1 MMLQMDKI
9 EIIQN
14 GDVYSCD
21 VGISKDEWLALL
33 KDDNM
38 PIQYKEALVKFYY
51 MPEHRG
57 SCTAVCNTMGGNA
70 QSLNSYIARCGEY
83 VQKRLEN
90 FQMIRPN
97 GKPCYWLVPMC
108 EGRDLPTGSEGTF
121 DSRLRPELVEAITDY
136 LYWYLV
142 ECYKTVRKEI
152 PIDDDKWDELY
163 KWQLITECQ
172 GKDLIS
178 IVEKVR
184 VTNLVYT
191 ALVSPTLD
199 FVIKNRR
206 EDFEKALSDLTDKNK
221 PLLERIQ
228 TYTAAMKTV
237 AKVPDNDKQN
247 VFGEDERT
255 AAAIL
260 TGVDPDIYTIYKYEV
275 YKEVCRYLCIKTR
288 PTGQCYVH
296 FMELIKPLLEIVKND
311 QELQQL
317 VAPSLKGVM
326 KCDLLLAQDV
336 LWVLFVSFPQKI
348 GFIHSI
354 LHPKIQRVWLWG
366 EKFIPEEKS
375 VLRCGS
381 SAKTIKDFRTYK
393 SKNALRKAYQ
403 EDVGN
408 QDIRIPDAY
417 WSFAKEVKVG
427 DVVVVFETKKEDG
440 KQFHLLHGWGTFT
453 SDCMLDE
460 ANDNPMYR
468 EVEWHLPFFDE
479 PKKTNVTKHSL
490 FFQGTND
497 KQAQQIKELLNIDT
511 EKKMEQKYAKY
522 IELLN
527 ENHNL
532 VLTGAPGTGKTFMA
546 QEIAKEMGAITK
558 FVQFHPSYDYT
569 DFVEGLRPVEKE
581 DGQMGFERKD
591 GVFKVFCKEAAKN
604 IEDSFKSQKELTEEK
619 TLEDKY
625 NELVDKIENGEVQE
639 VPLKTDGKAM
649 EVVRISDNNNIILRT
664 SGKTDGR
671 VYTVSFDRLAK
682 LAKFYPD
689 AKSLN
694 SITNIYKSVTAA
706 IRGCHSSSYWAVLNA
721 VYQQGSIEKTEIIPE
736 VERKPY
742 VFIIDE
748 INRGEASKIFGELFF
763 AIDPGYRG
771 KTDNLV
777 QTQYQNLIPET
788 DVFAKGFYVPE
799 NVYILATMNDIDRS
813 VESMDFA
820 MRRRF
825 TWKEV
830 TPADTEAML
839 DTLSC
844 SGEAKAT
851 MARLNK
857 AISETDGLGAAYQ
870 IGPSYFLKL
879 GKNGGDFNKL
889 WEMSLEPLLKE
900 YLRGF
905 RKTNE
910 ILDKFSKAYFNL
922 KEEQT
927 ADNSELVDED

>member
-1 MMLQMDKI
+1 MDKI
-9 EIIQN
+9 DIIQN

-83 VQKRLEN
+83 VQKRLEK
-90 FQMIRPN
+90 FQIIRPN

-142 ECYKTVRKEI
+142 ECYKAVRKEI

-206 EDFEKALSDLTDKNK
+206 QDFEKALSDLTDKNK

-228 TYTAAMKTV
+228 TYTATMRTV

-311 QELQQL
+311 QELQRL
-317 VAPSLKGVM
+317 VAPSLKGVI

-375 VLRCGS
+375 ILRCGS
-381 SAKTIKDFRTYK
+381 SAKTIKDFRTFK

-427 DVVVVFETKKEDG
+427 DIVVVFETKKEDG

-591 GVFKVFCKEAAKN
+591 GVFKEFCREAIKNLVDSEKSIESLTKEMSWQEKLERFVEDAIEEGTTFKTVNGSEFVITDMKN
-604 IEDSFKSQKELTEEK
+604 HTIVVHNEQNEK
-619 TLEDKY
+619 TTQVAVNADEILDLLT
-625 NELVDKIENGEVQE
+625 NE
-639 VPLKTDGKAM
+639 VPLNIVRDIRNYFHRKFGTQPDSYAYVITKAVRAM
-649 EVVRISDNNNIILRT
+649 KQKVPVVEAN
-664 SGKTDGR
+664 K
-671 VYTVSFDRLAK
+671 
-682 LAKFYPD
+682 
-689 AKSLN
+689 
-694 SITNIYKSVTAA
+694 
-706 IRGCHSSSYWAVLNA
+706 
-721 VYQQGSIEKTEIIPE
+721 

-771 KTDNLV
+771 KTDNMV

-799 NVYILATMNDIDRS
+799 NVYILATMNDFDRS

-839 DTLSC
+839 DTLPC
-844 SGEAKAT
+844 SSEAKAT

-857 AISETDGLGAAYQ
+857 AISETDGLGMAYQ

-905 RKTNE
+905 RKTSE
-910 ILDKFSKAYFNL
+910 ILDKFSKAYFGT

-927 ADNSELVDED
+927 TDSTELIDED

>member
-1 MMLQMDKI
+1 MDKI
-9 EIIQN
+9 DIIQK

-21 VGISKDEWLALL
+21 IGISKDEWLALL
-33 KDDNM
+33 KNDNM
-38 PIQYKEALVKFYY
+38 PVQYKEALVKFYY

-57 SCTAVCNTMGGNA
+57 SCTAVCNAMGGNA

-83 VQKRLEN
+83 VQKRLDR
-90 FQMIRPN
+90 FQIIRPN
-97 GKPCYWLVPMC
+97 GKLCYWLVPMC
-108 EGRDLPTGSEGTF
+108 EGKDLPTGSEGTF
-121 DSRLRPELVEAITDY
+121 DSQLRPELVEAITDY

-142 ECYKTVRKEI
+142 ECYKAVRKEI

-178 IVEKVR
+178 IVEKIR
-184 VTNLVYT
+184 ITNLVYT

-228 TYTAAMKTV
+228 TYTATMKTV

-260 TGVDPDIYTIYKYEV
+260 TGVDPNIYTIYKYEV
-275 YKEVCRYLCIKTR
+275 YKEICRYLSIRTK

-326 KCDLLLAQDV
+326 KCDLLLVQDV

-375 VLRCGS
+375 LLRCGS
-381 SAKTIKDFRTYK
+381 SAKTIKDFRTFK

-427 DVVVVFETKKEDG
+427 DIVVVFETKKEDG

-453 SDCMLDE
+453 SDCLLDE

-479 PKKTNVTKHSL
+479 PKKTTVTKYSL

-591 GVFKVFCKEAAKN
+591 GVFKEFCREAIKNLIDSEKSIESLTKEMSWQEKLERFVEDAIEEGSTFKTVNGSEFVITDMKN
-604 IEDSFKSQKELTEEK
+604 HTIVVHNEQNEK
-619 TLEDKY
+619 TTQVAVNADEILDLLT
-625 NELVDKIENGEVQE
+625 NE
-639 VPLKTDGKAM
+639 VPLNIVRDIRNYFHRKFGTQPDSYAYVITKAVRAM
-649 EVVRISDNNNIILRT
+649 KQKVPVVEAN
-664 SGKTDGR
+664 K
-671 VYTVSFDRLAK
+671 
-682 LAKFYPD
+682 
-689 AKSLN
+689 
-694 SITNIYKSVTAA
+694 
-706 IRGCHSSSYWAVLNA
+706 
-721 VYQQGSIEKTEIIPE
+721 

-748 INRGEASKIFGELFF
+748 INRGEASKIFGELFY

-771 KTDNLV
+771 NTDNLV
-777 QTQYQNLIPET
+777 QTQYQNLVPAT

-799 NVYILATMNDIDRS
+799 NVYLLATMNDIDRS

-839 DTLSC
+839 DTLPC
-844 SGEAKAT
+844 SSEAKAT

-857 AISETDGLGAAYQ
+857 TIAETDGLGAAYQ

-879 GKNGGDFNKL
+879 GKNGGNFNKL

-905 RKTNE
+905 RKTSE
-910 ILDKFSKAYFNL
+910 ILDKFSKAYFGT

-927 ADNSELVDED
+927 ADNSELIDED

>member
-1 MMLQMDKI
+1 MEKI

-38 PIQYKEALVKFYY
+38 PVQYKEALVKFYY

-57 SCTAVCNTMGGNA
+57 SCTAVCNTMGGNT

-83 VQKRLEN
+83 VQKRLDR
-90 FQMIRPN
+90 FRIIRPN

-108 EGRDLPTGSEGTF
+108 EGKDLPTGSEGTF
-121 DSRLRPELVEAITDY
+121 DSQLRPELVEAITDY

-152 PIDDDKWDELY
+152 PINDDKWDELY

-178 IVEKVR
+178 IVDKVR
-184 VTNLVYT
+184 ITNLVYT

-206 EDFEKALSDLTDKNK
+206 EDFEKALSDLTDKSK

-228 TYTAAMKTV
+228 TYTATMRTV

-288 PTGQCYVH
+288 STGQCYVH

-317 VAPSLKGVM
+317 VAPSLKGVL

-381 SAKTIKDFRTYK
+381 SAKTIKDFRAFK

-417 WSFAKEVKVG
+417 WSFTKEVKVG
-427 DVVVVFETKKEDG
+427 DIVVVFETKKEDG
-440 KQFHLLHGWGTFT
+440 KQFHLLHGWGVFT
-453 SDCMLDE
+453 SACMLDE
-460 ANDNPMYR
+460 VNDNPMYR

-591 GVFKVFCKEAAKN
+591 GVFKEFCREAIKNLVDSEKSIESLTKEMSWQEKLERFV
-604 IEDSFKSQKELTEEK
+604 EDAIDQGTKFKTVNGSEFFITDMKSRTIVVHNEQNEK
-619 TLEDKY
+619 TTQVTVNVDDILELLT
-625 NELVDKIENGEVQE
+625 NE
-639 VPLKTDGKAM
+639 VPLKIVRDIRNYFNRKFGTQPDSYAYVITKAVRDM
-649 EVVRISDNNNIILRT
+649 KQKMPVVEAN
-664 SGKTDGR
+664 K
-671 VYTVSFDRLAK
+671 
-682 LAKFYPD
+682 
-689 AKSLN
+689 
-694 SITNIYKSVTAA
+694 
-706 IRGCHSSSYWAVLNA
+706 
-721 VYQQGSIEKTEIIPE
+721 
-736 VERKPY
+736 VERKPF

-771 KTDNLV
+771 KKDNLV
-777 QTQYQNLIPET
+777 QTQYQNLVPET

-844 SGEAKAT
+844 ASEAKAT

-857 AISETDGLGAAYQ
+857 AIAETDGLGAAYQ

-879 GKNGGDFNKL
+879 EKNGGNLDKL
-889 WEMSLEPLLKE
+889 WEMNIEPLLKE

-905 RKTNE
+905 RKTSE
-910 ILDKFSKAYFNL
+910 ILDKFKAAYFEA
-922 KEEQT
+922 KEET
-927 ADNSELVDED
+927 TTDNEELIDED

>member
-1 MMLQMDKI
+1 MMEKI

-38 PIQYKEALVKFYY
+38 PVQYKEALVKFYY

-70 QSLNSYIARCGEY
+70 QSLNSYIARCGEF
-83 VQKRLEN
+83 VQKRLDR
-90 FQMIRPN
+90 FQIIRPN

-142 ECYKTVRKEI
+142 ECYKAVRKEI

-178 IVEKVR
+178 IVDKVR

-228 TYTAAMKTV
+228 TYTATMKMV

-288 PTGQCYVH
+288 STGQCYVH

-381 SAKTIKDFRTYK
+381 SAKTIKDFRTFK

-427 DVVVVFETKKEDG
+427 DIVVVFETKKEDG
-440 KQFHLLHGWGTFT
+440 KQFHLLHGWGVFT

-479 PKKTNVTKHSL
+479 PKKTTVTKHSL

-591 GVFKVFCKEAAKN
+591 GVFKEFCRDAIKNLIDSEKSIESLTKEMSWQEKLERF
-604 IEDSFKSQKELTEEK
+604 IEDAIDQGTKFNTVNGSEFVITDMKGRTIVVHNEQNEK
-619 TLEDKY
+619 TNQVAVNVDDILELLT
-625 NELVDKIENGEVQE
+625 NE
-639 VPLKTDGKAM
+639 VPLKIVRDIRNYFHRKFGTQPDSYAYVITKAVRDM
-649 EVVRISDNNNIILRT
+649 KQKMPVVEAN
-664 SGKTDGR
+664 K
-671 VYTVSFDRLAK
+671 
-682 LAKFYPD
+682 
-689 AKSLN
+689 
-694 SITNIYKSVTAA
+694 
-706 IRGCHSSSYWAVLNA
+706 
-721 VYQQGSIEKTEIIPE
+721 
-736 VERKPY
+736 VERKPF

-771 KTDNLV
+771 KKDNLV
-777 QTQYQNLIPET
+777 QTQYQNLVPET

-844 SGEAKAT
+844 ASEAKAT

-857 AISETDGLGAAYQ
+857 AIAETDGLGAAYQ

-879 GKNGGDFNKL
+879 EKNGGNFDKL
-889 WEMSLEPLLKE
+889 WEMNIEPLLKE

-905 RKTNE
+905 RKTGE
-910 ILDKFSKAYFNL
+910 ILDKFKAAYFGA
-922 KEEQT
+922 KEET
-927 ADNSELVDED
+927 TTDNEELIDED

>member
-1 MMLQMDKI
+1 MMEKI

-38 PIQYKEALVKFYY
+38 PVQYKEALVKFYY

-57 SCTAVCNTMGGNA
+57 SCTAVCNTMGGNT

-83 VQKRLEN
+83 VQKRLDR
-90 FQMIRPN
+90 FRIIRPN

-108 EGRDLPTGSEGTF
+108 EGKDLPTGSEGTF
-121 DSRLRPELVEAITDY
+121 DSQLRPELVEAITDY

-152 PIDDDKWDELY
+152 PINDDKWDELY

-178 IVEKVR
+178 IVDKVR
-184 VTNLVYT
+184 ITNLVYT

-206 EDFEKALSDLTDKNK
+206 EDFEKALSDLTDKSK

-228 TYTAAMKTV
+228 TYTATMRTV

-288 PTGQCYVH
+288 STGQCYVH

-317 VAPSLKGVM
+317 VAPSLKGVL

-381 SAKTIKDFRTYK
+381 SAKTIKDFRAFK

-417 WSFAKEVKVG
+417 WSFTKEVKVG
-427 DVVVVFETKKEDG
+427 DIVVVFETKKEDG
-440 KQFHLLHGWGTFT
+440 KQFHLLHGWGVFT
-453 SDCMLDE
+453 SACMLDE
-460 ANDNPMYR
+460 VNDNPMYR

-591 GVFKVFCKEAAKN
+591 GVFKEFCREAIKNLVDSEKSIESLTKEMSWQEKLERFV
-604 IEDSFKSQKELTEEK
+604 EDAIDQGTKFKTVNGSEFFITDMKSRTIVVHNEQNEK
-619 TLEDKY
+619 TTQVTVNVDDILELLT
-625 NELVDKIENGEVQE
+625 NE
-639 VPLKTDGKAM
+639 VPLKIVRDIRNYFNRKFGTQPDSYAYVITKAVRDM
-649 EVVRISDNNNIILRT
+649 KQKMPVVEAN
-664 SGKTDGR
+664 K
-671 VYTVSFDRLAK
+671 
-682 LAKFYPD
+682 
-689 AKSLN
+689 
-694 SITNIYKSVTAA
+694 
-706 IRGCHSSSYWAVLNA
+706 
-721 VYQQGSIEKTEIIPE
+721 
-736 VERKPY
+736 VERKPF

-771 KTDNLV
+771 KKDNLV
-777 QTQYQNLIPET
+777 QTQYQNLVPET

-844 SGEAKAT
+844 ASEAKAT

-857 AISETDGLGAAYQ
+857 AIAETDGLGAAYQ

-879 GKNGGDFNKL
+879 EKNGGNLDKL
-889 WEMSLEPLLKE
+889 WEMNIEPLLKE

-905 RKTNE
+905 RKTSE
-910 ILDKFSKAYFNL
+910 ILDKFKAAYFGA
-922 KEEQT
+922 KEET
-927 ADNSELVDED
+927 TTDNEELIDED

>member
-1 MMLQMDKI
+1 MMFQMNKI
-9 EIIQN
+9 EIIQK
-14 GDVYSCD
+14 GEVCSCD
-21 VGISKDEWLALL
+21 IGVSKDEWLALL

-38 PIQYKEALVKFYY
+38 PVQYKEALIKFYY

-57 SCTAVCNTMGGNA
+57 SCTAVCNTMGGNT

-83 VQKRLEN
+83 IQKRLN
-90 FQMIRPN
+90 RFQIIRPN

-121 DSRLRPELVEAITDY
+121 ESRLRPELVEAITNY

-142 ECYKTVRKEI
+142 ECYKAVRKEI
-152 PIDDDKWDELY
+152 PIDDDKWEELY
-163 KWQLITECQ
+163 KWQLITECKD
-172 GKDLIS
+172 KDLIS
-178 IVEKVR
+178 IVDKVR

-260 TGVDPDIYTIYKYEV
+260 TGVDPNIYTIYKYEV
-275 YKEVCRYLCIKTR
+275 YKEMCRYLSIKTK

-375 VLRCGS
+375 ILRCGS
-381 SAKTIKDFRTYK
+381 SAKTIKDFRTFK

-403 EDVGN
+403 KDVGN

-417 WSFAKEVKVG
+417 WSFVKEVKVG
-427 DVVVVFETKKEDG
+427 DIVVVFETKKEDG
-440 KQFHLLHGWGTFT
+440 KQFHLLHGWGVFT

-490 FFQGTND
+490 FFQGTNE

-591 GVFKVFCKEAAKN
+591 GVFKEFCREAIKNLIDSEKSIESLTKEMSWQEKLERFVEYAIEEGTTFKTVNGSEFVITDMKN
-604 IEDSFKSQKELTEEK
+604 HTIVVHNEQNEK
-619 TLEDKY
+619 TTQVAVNADEILDLLA
-625 NELVDKIENGEVQE
+625 NEVTLNIVRDIRNYFHRKFGTQPDSYAYVITKAVRAMKQK
-639 VPLKTDGKAM
+639 VP
-649 EVVRISDNNNIILRT
+649 VVEAN
-664 SGKTDGR
+664 K
-671 VYTVSFDRLAK
+671 
-682 LAKFYPD
+682 
-689 AKSLN
+689 
-694 SITNIYKSVTAA
+694 
-706 IRGCHSSSYWAVLNA
+706 
-721 VYQQGSIEKTEIIPE
+721 

-771 KTDNLV
+771 KTDNMV

-839 DTLSC
+839 DTLPC
-844 SGEAKAT
+844 SSEAKAT

-857 AISETDGLGAAYQ
+857 AISETDGLGTAYQ

-905 RKTNE
+905 RKTSE
-910 ILDKFSKAYFNL
+910 ILDKFSKAYFGT

-927 ADNSELVDED
+927 TDSTELIDED

>member
-1 MMLQMDKI
+1 MEKI

-38 PIQYKEALVKFYY
+38 PVQYKEALVKFYY

-57 SCTAVCNTMGGNA
+57 SCTAVCNTMGGNT

-83 VQKRLEN
+83 VQKRLDR
-90 FQMIRPN
+90 FRIIRPN

-108 EGRDLPTGSEGTF
+108 EGKDLPTGSEGTF
-121 DSRLRPELVEAITDY
+121 DSQLRPELVEAITDY

-152 PIDDDKWDELY
+152 PINDDKWDELY

-178 IVEKVR
+178 IVDKVR
-184 VTNLVYT
+184 ITNLVYT

-206 EDFEKALSDLTDKNK
+206 EDFEKALSDLTDKSK

-228 TYTAAMKTV
+228 TYTATMRTV

-288 PTGQCYVH
+288 STGQCYVH

-317 VAPSLKGVM
+317 VAPSLKGVL

-381 SAKTIKDFRTYK
+381 SAKTIKDFRAFK

-417 WSFAKEVKVG
+417 WSFTKEVKVG
-427 DVVVVFETKKEDG
+427 DIVVVFETKKEDG
-440 KQFHLLHGWGTFT
+440 KQFHLLHGWGVFT
-453 SDCMLDE
+453 SACMLDE
-460 ANDNPMYR
+460 VNDNPMYR

-591 GVFKVFCKEAAKN
+591 GVFKEFCREAIKNLVDSEKSIESLTKEMSWQEKLERFV
-604 IEDSFKSQKELTEEK
+604 EDAIDQGTKFKTVNGSEFFITDMKSRTIVVHNEQNEK
-619 TLEDKY
+619 TTQVTVNVDDILELLT
-625 NELVDKIENGEVQE
+625 NE
-639 VPLKTDGKAM
+639 VPLKIVRDIRNYFNRKFGTQPDSYAYVITKAVRDM
-649 EVVRISDNNNIILRT
+649 KQKMPVVEAN
-664 SGKTDGR
+664 K
-671 VYTVSFDRLAK
+671 
-682 LAKFYPD
+682 
-689 AKSLN
+689 
-694 SITNIYKSVTAA
+694 
-706 IRGCHSSSYWAVLNA
+706 
-721 VYQQGSIEKTEIIPE
+721 
-736 VERKPY
+736 VERKPF

-771 KTDNLV
+771 KKDNLV
-777 QTQYQNLIPET
+777 QTQYQNLVPET

-844 SGEAKAT
+844 ASEAKAT

-857 AISETDGLGAAYQ
+857 AIAETDGLGAAYQ

-879 GKNGGDFNKL
+879 EKNGGNLDKL
-889 WEMSLEPLLKE
+889 WEMNIEPLLKE

-905 RKTNE
+905 RKTSE
-910 ILDKFSKAYFNL
+910 ILDKFKAAYFGA
-922 KEEQT
+922 KEET
-927 ADNSELVDED
+927 TTDNEELIDED

>member
-1 MMLQMDKI
+1 MLDKI

-14 GDVYSCD
+14 GDVSSCD
-21 VGISKDEWLALL
+21 IGISKEEWLSLL

-38 PIQYKEALVKFYY
+38 PVQYKEALVKFYY

-57 SCTAVCNTMGGNA
+57 SCTAVCNVMGGNA
-70 QSLNSYIARCGEY
+70 QSLNSYIAKCGEY
-83 VQKRLEN
+83 IQKQLDR
-90 FQMIRPN
+90 FQIIRTN
-97 GKPCYWLVPMC
+97 GKPCFWLVPMC
-108 EGRDLPTGSEGTF
+108 EGKDLPAGSEGTF
-121 DSRLRPELVEAITDY
+121 EWQLRPELAEAIKDF
-136 LYWYLV
+136 LYWHLV
-142 ECYKTVRKEI
+142 ECYKIVRKEI
-152 PIDDDKWDELY
+152 RIDDDKWDELY
-163 KWQLITECQ
+163 KWKLITECQ
-172 GKDLIS
+172 GKDMIS
-178 IVEKVR
+178 IVDNVR
-184 VTNLVYT
+184 ITNLVYT

-206 EDFEKALSDLTDKNK
+206 ADFEKALSSLSDSQK

-228 TYTAAMKTV
+228 TYAATMRTV

-260 TGVDPDIYTIYKYEV
+260 TGVDPNTYTIYKYEV
-275 YKEVCRYLCIKTR
+275 YREVCRYLCAKTR
-288 PTGQCYVH
+288 AAGQCYAH
-296 FMELIKPLLEIVKND
+296 FMELIQPLSEIVKND
-311 QELQQL
+311 KELQEL
-317 VAPSLKGVM
+317 VAPSLNGVM

-348 GFIHSI
+348 GFVYSI
-354 LHPKIQRVWLWG
+354 LHPNIQRLWLWG
-366 EKFIPEEKS
+366 ENFLPEEKS

-381 SAKTIKDFRTYK
+381 SAKNIKDFRTFK

-417 WSFAKEVKVG
+417 WSFTKEVKVG
-427 DVVVVFETKKEDG
+427 DIVVVFETKKEES
-440 KQFHLLHGWGTFT
+440 KQFHLLHGWGVFV
-453 SDCMLDE
+453 SDCMFDE
-460 ANDNPMYR
+460 GDDNPMYR
-468 EVEWHLPFFDE
+468 EVEWHLPFLVE

-546 QEIAKEMGAITK
+546 QEIAKEMGAETK

-591 GVFKVFCKEAAKN
+591 GVFKDFCREAIKNLIDSEKSIESLTKEMSWQEKLERF
-604 IEDSFKSQKELTEEK
+604 IEDAIDQGTKFKTVNGSEFVITDMKGRTIVVHNEQNEK
-619 TLEDKY
+619 TTQVAVNADDILELLT
-625 NELVDKIENGEVQE
+625 NE
-639 VPLKTDGKAM
+639 VPLKI
-649 EVVRISDNNNIILRT
+649 VRDIRNYFNR
-664 SGKTDGR
+664 
-671 VYTVSFDRLAK
+671 
-682 LAKFYPD
+682 KFGTQPD
-689 AKSLN
+689 SYAYV
-694 SITNIYKSVTAA
+694 ITKA
-706 IRGCHSSSYWAVLNA
+706 IRDMKQKMPVVEAN
-721 VYQQGSIEKTEIIPE
+721 K
-736 VERKPY
+736 VERKPF

-771 KTDNLV
+771 KKDNLV
-777 QTQYQNLIPET
+777 QTQYQNLVPET

-799 NVYILATMNDIDRS
+799 NLYILATMNDIDRS

-839 DTLSC
+839 DTLSYA
-844 SGEAKAT
+844 SEAKAT

-857 AISETDGLGAAYQ
+857 AIAETDGLGAAYQ

-879 GKNGGDFNKL
+879 EKNGGNFDRL
-889 WEMSLEPLLKE
+889 WEMNIEPLLKE

-905 RKTNE
+905 RKTGE
-910 ILDKFSKAYFNL
+910 ILDKFKAAYFGA
-922 KEEQT
+922 KEET
-927 ADNSELVDED
+927 TTDNEELIDED

>member
-1 MMLQMDKI
+1 MMKKI

-21 VGISKDEWLALL
+21 VGISKDEWLSLL

-38 PIQYKEALVKFYY
+38 PVQYKEALVKFYY

-83 VQKRLEN
+83 VQKQLDR
-90 FQMIRPN
+90 FQIIRPN
-97 GKPCYWLVPMC
+97 GRPCYWLVPMC
-108 EGRDLPTGSEGTF
+108 EGKDLPTGSEGTF
-121 DSRLRPELVEAITDY
+121 ESQLRPELVEAITDY

-142 ECYKTVRKEI
+142 ECYKAVRKEI

-178 IVEKVR
+178 IVDKVR

-206 EDFEKALSDLTDKNK
+206 EDFKKALSDLTDKNK

-228 TYTAAMKTV
+228 TYTATMKTV

-317 VAPSLKGVM
+317 VDPSLKGVM

-354 LHPKIQRVWLWG
+354 LHPKIKRVWLWG

-381 SAKTIKDFRTYK
+381 SAKTIKDFRTFK

-417 WSFAKEVKVG
+417 WNFTKEVKVG
-427 DVVVVFETKKEDG
+427 DTVVVFETKKEDG
-440 KQFHLLHGWGTFT
+440 KQFHLLQGWGVFT
-453 SDCMLDE
+453 SECMLDE

-468 EVEWHLPFFDE
+468 DVEWHLPFFDE
-479 PKKTNVTKHSL
+479 PKKSTVTKHSL

-527 ENHNL
+527 ENQNL

-591 GVFKVFCKEAAKN
+591 GVFKEFCREAIKNLVDSEKSIESLTKEMSWQEKLERFV
-604 IEDSFKSQKELTEEK
+604 EDAIDQGTKFKTVNGSEFFITDMKGRTIVVHNEQNEK
-619 TLEDKY
+619 TTQVTVNADDILELLT
-625 NELVDKIENGEVQE
+625 NE
-639 VPLKTDGKAM
+639 VPLKIVRDIRNYFNRKFGTQPDSYAYVITKAVRDM
-649 EVVRISDNNNIILRT
+649 KQKMPVVEAN
-664 SGKTDGR
+664 K
-671 VYTVSFDRLAK
+671 
-682 LAKFYPD
+682 
-689 AKSLN
+689 
-694 SITNIYKSVTAA
+694 
-706 IRGCHSSSYWAVLNA
+706 
-721 VYQQGSIEKTEIIPE
+721 
-736 VERKPY
+736 VERKPF

-771 KTDNLV
+771 KKDNLV
-777 QTQYQNLIPET
+777 QTQYQNLVPET

-844 SGEAKAT
+844 ASDAKAT

-857 AISETDGLGAAYQ
+857 AIAETDGLGAAYQ

-879 GKNGGDFNKL
+879 EKNGGNFDKL
-889 WEMSLEPLLKE
+889 WEMNIEPLLKE

-905 RKTNE
+905 RKTGE
-910 ILDKFSKAYFNL
+910 ILDKFKTAYFGT
-922 KEEQT
+922 KEET
-927 ADNSELVDED
+927 TTDNEELIDED

>member
-1 MMLQMDKI
+1 MMKKI

-38 PIQYKEALVKFYY
+38 PVQYKEALVKFFY
-51 MPEHRG
+51 MPEHHG
-57 SCTAVCNTMGGNA
+57 SCTAVCNTIGGNA
-70 QSLNSYIARCGEY
+70 QSLNSHIARCGEY
-83 VQKRLEN
+83 VQKRLDR
-90 FQMIRPN
+90 FQIIRPN

-108 EGRDLPTGSEGTF
+108 EGKDLPTGSEGTF
-121 DSRLRPELVEAITDY
+121 DSRLRPELVEAINDY

-142 ECYKTVRKEI
+142 ECYKAVRKEI

-206 EDFEKALSDLTDKNK
+206 VDFEKALTNLTDKSK
-221 PLLERIQ
+221 SLLERIQ
-228 TYTAAMKTV
+228 TYTATMKTV

-260 TGVDPDIYTIYKYEV
+260 TGVDPYIYTIYKYEV
-275 YKEVCRYLCIKTR
+275 YKEICRYLSIRTK

-317 VAPSLKGVM
+317 VAPSLKGVL

-381 SAKTIKDFRTYK
+381 SAKTIKDFRAFK

-417 WSFAKEVKVG
+417 WSFTKEVKVG
-427 DVVVVFETKKEDG
+427 DIVVVFETKKEDG
-440 KQFHLLHGWGTFT
+440 KQFHLLHGWGVFT

-460 ANDNPMYR
+460 VNDNPMYR
-468 EVEWHLPFFDE
+468 KVEWHLPFFDE

-591 GVFKVFCKEAAKN
+591 GVFKEFCREAIKNLVDSEKSIESLTKEMSWQEKLERFV
-604 IEDSFKSQKELTEEK
+604 EDAIDQGTKFKTVNGSEFFITDMKSRTIVVHNEQNEK
-619 TLEDKY
+619 TTQVTVNVDDILELLT
-625 NELVDKIENGEVQE
+625 NE
-639 VPLKTDGKAM
+639 VPLKIVRDIRNYFNRKFGTQPDSYAYVITKAVRDM
-649 EVVRISDNNNIILRT
+649 KQKMPVVEAN
-664 SGKTDGR
+664 K
-671 VYTVSFDRLAK
+671 
-682 LAKFYPD
+682 
-689 AKSLN
+689 
-694 SITNIYKSVTAA
+694 
-706 IRGCHSSSYWAVLNA
+706 
-721 VYQQGSIEKTEIIPE
+721 
-736 VERKPY
+736 VERKPF

-771 KTDNLV
+771 KKDNLV
-777 QTQYQNLIPET
+777 QTQYQNLVPET

-844 SGEAKAT
+844 ASKAKAT

-857 AISETDGLGAAYQ
+857 AIAETDGLGAAYQ

-879 GKNGGDFNKL
+879 EKNGGNLDKL
-889 WEMSLEPLLKE
+889 WEMNIEPLLKE

-905 RKTNE
+905 RKTSE
-910 ILDKFSKAYFNL
+910 ILDKFKAAYYGA
-922 KEEQT
+922 KEET
-927 ADNSELVDED
+927 TTDNEELIDED

>member
-1 MMLQMDKI
+1 MMEKI

-38 PIQYKEALVKFYY
+38 PVQYKEALVKFYY

-57 SCTAVCNTMGGNA
+57 SCTAVCNTMGGNT

-83 VQKRLEN
+83 VQKRLDR
-90 FQMIRPN
+90 FRIIRPN

-108 EGRDLPTGSEGTF
+108 EGKDLPTGSEGTF
-121 DSRLRPELVEAITDY
+121 DSQLRPELVEAITDY

-152 PIDDDKWDELY
+152 PINDDKWDELY

-178 IVEKVR
+178 IVDKVR
-184 VTNLVYT
+184 ITNLVYT

-206 EDFEKALSDLTDKNK
+206 EDFEKALSDLTDKSK

-228 TYTAAMKTV
+228 TYTATMRTV

-288 PTGQCYVH
+288 STGQCYVH

-317 VAPSLKGVM
+317 VAPSLKGVL

-381 SAKTIKDFRTYK
+381 SAKTIKDFRAFK

-417 WSFAKEVKVG
+417 WSFTKEVKVG
-427 DVVVVFETKKEDG
+427 DIVVVFETKKEDG
-440 KQFHLLHGWGTFT
+440 KQFHLLHGWGVFT
-453 SDCMLDE
+453 SACMLDE
-460 ANDNPMYR
+460 VNDNPMYR

-591 GVFKVFCKEAAKN
+591 GVFKEFCREAIKNLVDSEKSIESLTKEMSWQEKLERFV
-604 IEDSFKSQKELTEEK
+604 EDAIDQGTKFKTVNGSEFFITDMKSRTIVVHNEQNEK
-619 TLEDKY
+619 TTQVTVNVDDILELLT
-625 NELVDKIENGEVQE
+625 NE
-639 VPLKTDGKAM
+639 VPLKIVRDIRNYFNRKFGTQPDSYAYVITKAVRDM
-649 EVVRISDNNNIILRT
+649 KQKMPVVEAN
-664 SGKTDGR
+664 K
-671 VYTVSFDRLAK
+671 
-682 LAKFYPD
+682 
-689 AKSLN
+689 
-694 SITNIYKSVTAA
+694 
-706 IRGCHSSSYWAVLNA
+706 
-721 VYQQGSIEKTEIIPE
+721 
-736 VERKPY
+736 VERKPF

-771 KTDNLV
+771 KKDNLV
-777 QTQYQNLIPET
+777 QTQYQNLVPET

-844 SGEAKAT
+844 ASEAKAT

-857 AISETDGLGAAYQ
+857 AIAETDGLGAAYQ

-879 GKNGGDFNKL
+879 EKNGGNLDKL
-889 WEMSLEPLLKE
+889 WEMNIEPLLKE

-905 RKTNE
+905 RKTSE
-910 ILDKFSKAYFNL
+910 ILDKFKAAYFGA
-922 KEEQT
+922 KEET
-927 ADNSELVDED
+927 TTDNEELIDGD

>member
-1 MMLQMDKI
+1 MMEKI

-38 PIQYKEALVKFYY
+38 PVQYKEALVKFYY

-57 SCTAVCNTMGGNA
+57 SCTAVCNTMGGNT

-83 VQKRLEN
+83 VQKRLDR
-90 FQMIRPN
+90 FRIIRPN

-108 EGRDLPTGSEGTF
+108 EGKDLPTGSEGTF
-121 DSRLRPELVEAITDY
+121 DSQLRPELVEAITDY

-152 PIDDDKWDELY
+152 PINDDKWDELY

-178 IVEKVR
+178 IVDKVR
-184 VTNLVYT
+184 ITNLVYT

-206 EDFEKALSDLTDKNK
+206 EDFEKALSDLTDKSK

-228 TYTAAMKTV
+228 TYTATMRTV

-288 PTGQCYVH
+288 STGQCYVH

-317 VAPSLKGVM
+317 VAPSLKGVL

-381 SAKTIKDFRTYK
+381 SAKTIKDFRAFK

-417 WSFAKEVKVG
+417 WSFTKEVKVG
-427 DVVVVFETKKEDG
+427 DIVVVFETKKEDG
-440 KQFHLLHGWGTFT
+440 KQFHLLHGWGVFT
-453 SDCMLDE
+453 SACMLDE
-460 ANDNPMYR
+460 VNDNPMYR

-591 GVFKVFCKEAAKN
+591 GVFKEFCREAIKNLVDSEKSIESLTKEMSWQEKLERFV
-604 IEDSFKSQKELTEEK
+604 EDAIDQGTKFKTVNGSEFFITDMKSRTIVVHNEQNEK
-619 TLEDKY
+619 TTQVTVNVDDILELLT
-625 NELVDKIENGEVQE
+625 NE
-639 VPLKTDGKAM
+639 VPLKIVRDIRNYFNRKFGTQPDSYAYVITKAVRDM
-649 EVVRISDNNNIILRT
+649 KQKMPVVEAN
-664 SGKTDGR
+664 K
-671 VYTVSFDRLAK
+671 
-682 LAKFYPD
+682 
-689 AKSLN
+689 
-694 SITNIYKSVTAA
+694 
-706 IRGCHSSSYWAVLNA
+706 
-721 VYQQGSIEKTEIIPE
+721 
-736 VERKPY
+736 VERKPF

-771 KTDNLV
+771 KKDNLV
-777 QTQYQNLIPET
+777 QTQYQNLVPET

-844 SGEAKAT
+844 ASEAKAT

-857 AISETDGLGAAYQ
+857 AIAETDGLGAAYQ

-879 GKNGGDFNKL
+879 EKNGGNLDKL
-889 WEMSLEPLLKE
+889 WEMNIEPLLKE

-905 RKTNE
+905 RKTSE
-910 ILDKFSKAYFNL
+910 ILDKFKAAYFGA
-922 KEEQT
+922 KEET
-927 ADNSELVDED
+927 TTDNEGLIDED

>member
-1 MMLQMDKI
+1 MDKI
-9 EIIQN
+9 DIIQN

-21 VGISKDEWLALL
+21 VRISKDEWLALL

-83 VQKRLEN
+83 VQKRLER
-90 FQMIRPN
+90 FQIIRPN

-206 EDFEKALSDLTDKNK
+206 QDFEKVLSDLTDKNK

-228 TYTAAMKTV
+228 TYTATMRTV
-237 AKVPDNDKQN
+237 AIVPDNDKQN

-317 VAPSLKGVM
+317 VTPSLKGVI

-366 EKFIPEEKS
+366 EKFIPEEKR

-440 KQFHLLHGWGTFT
+440 KQFHLLHGWGMFT

-479 PKKTNVTKHSL
+479 PKKTTVTKHSL

-591 GVFKVFCKEAAKN
+591 GVFKEFCREAIKNLVDSEKSIESLTKEMSWQEKLERFVEDA
-604 IEDSFKSQKELTEEK
+604 IEEGTAFKTVNGSEFVITDMKSHTIVVHNEQNEK
-619 TLEDKY
+619 TTQVAVNADEILDLLA
-625 NELVDKIENGEVQE
+625 NE
-639 VPLKTDGKAM
+639 VPLNIVRDIRNYFHRKFGTQPDSYAYVITKAVRAM
-649 EVVRISDNNNIILRT
+649 KQKVPVVEAN
-664 SGKTDGR
+664 K
-671 VYTVSFDRLAK
+671 
-682 LAKFYPD
+682 
-689 AKSLN
+689 
-694 SITNIYKSVTAA
+694 
-706 IRGCHSSSYWAVLNA
+706 
-721 VYQQGSIEKTEIIPE
+721 

-771 KTDNLV
+771 KTDNMV

-839 DTLSC
+839 DTLPC
-844 SGEAKAT
+844 SSEAKAT

-857 AISETDGLGAAYQ
+857 AISETDGLGTAYQ

-879 GKNGGDFNKL
+879 RKNGGDFNKL

-905 RKTNE
+905 RKTSE
-910 ILDKFSKAYFNL
+910 ILDKFSKAYFGT

-927 ADNSELVDED
+927 TDSTELIDED

>member
-1 MMLQMDKI
+1 MMEKI

-38 PIQYKEALVKFYY
+38 PVQYKEALVKFYY

-57 SCTAVCNTMGGNA
+57 SCTAVCNTMGGNT

-83 VQKRLEN
+83 VQKRLDR
-90 FQMIRPN
+90 FRIIRPN

-108 EGRDLPTGSEGTF
+108 EGKDLPTGSEGTF
-121 DSRLRPELVEAITDY
+121 DSQLRPELVEAITDY

-152 PIDDDKWDELY
+152 PINDDKWDELY

-178 IVEKVR
+178 IVDKVR
-184 VTNLVYT
+184 ITNLVYT

-206 EDFEKALSDLTDKNK
+206 EDFEKALSDLTDKSK

-228 TYTAAMKTV
+228 TYTATMRTV

-275 YKEVCRYLCIKTR
+275 YKEVCRYLSIKTR
-288 PTGQCYVH
+288 STGQCYVH

-317 VAPSLKGVM
+317 VAPSLKGVL

-381 SAKTIKDFRTYK
+381 SAKTIKDFRAFK

-417 WSFAKEVKVG
+417 WSFTKEVKVG
-427 DVVVVFETKKEDG
+427 DIVVVFETKKEDG
-440 KQFHLLHGWGTFT
+440 KQFHLLHGWGVFT
-453 SDCMLDE
+453 SACMLDE
-460 ANDNPMYR
+460 VNDNPMYR

-591 GVFKVFCKEAAKN
+591 GVFKEFCREAIKNLVDSEKSIESLTKEMSWQEKLERFV
-604 IEDSFKSQKELTEEK
+604 EDAIDQGTKFKTVNGSEFFITDMKSRTIVVHNEQNEK
-619 TLEDKY
+619 TTQVTVNVDDILELLT
-625 NELVDKIENGEVQE
+625 NE
-639 VPLKTDGKAM
+639 VPLKIVRDIRNYFNRKFGTQPDSYAYVITKAVRDM
-649 EVVRISDNNNIILRT
+649 KQKMPVVEAN
-664 SGKTDGR
+664 K
-671 VYTVSFDRLAK
+671 
-682 LAKFYPD
+682 
-689 AKSLN
+689 
-694 SITNIYKSVTAA
+694 
-706 IRGCHSSSYWAVLNA
+706 
-721 VYQQGSIEKTEIIPE
+721 
-736 VERKPY
+736 VERKPF

-771 KTDNLV
+771 KKDNLV
-777 QTQYQNLIPET
+777 QTQYQNLVPET

-844 SGEAKAT
+844 ASEAKAT

-857 AISETDGLGAAYQ
+857 AIAETDGLGAAYQ

-879 GKNGGDFNKL
+879 EKNGGNLDKL
-889 WEMSLEPLLKE
+889 WEMNIEPLLKE

-905 RKTNE
+905 RKTSE
-910 ILDKFSKAYFNL
+910 ILDKFKAAYFGA
-922 KEEQT
+922 KEET
-927 ADNSELVDED
+927 TTDNEELIDED

>member
-1 MMLQMDKI
+1 MMKKI
-9 EIIQN
+9 EIMQN

-38 PIQYKEALVKFYY
+38 PVQYKEALVKFFY
-51 MPEHRG
+51 MPEHHG

-83 VQKRLEN
+83 VQKRLDR
-90 FQMIRPN
+90 FQIIRPN

-108 EGRDLPTGSEGTF
+108 EGKDLPTGSEGTF
-121 DSRLRPELVEAITDY
+121 DSRLRPELVEAINDY

-142 ECYKTVRKEI
+142 ECYKAVRKEI

-206 EDFEKALSDLTDKNK
+206 VEFEKALTNLTDKSK
-221 PLLERIQ
+221 SLLERIQ
-228 TYTAAMKTV
+228 TYTATMKTV

-260 TGVDPDIYTIYKYEV
+260 TGVDPYIYTIYKYEV
-275 YKEVCRYLCIKTR
+275 YKEICRYLSIRTK

-317 VAPSLKGVM
+317 VAPSLKGVL

-381 SAKTIKDFRTYK
+381 SAKTIKDFRTFK

-417 WSFAKEVKVG
+417 WSFTKEVKVG
-427 DVVVVFETKKEDG
+427 DIVVVFETKKEDG
-440 KQFHLLHGWGTFT
+440 KQFHLLHGWGVFT

-460 ANDNPMYR
+460 VNDNPMYR

-569 DFVEGLRPVEKE
+569 DFVEGLRPIEKE

-591 GVFKVFCKEAAKN
+591 GVFKEFCREAIKNLVDSEKSIESLTKEMSWQEKLERFV
-604 IEDSFKSQKELTEEK
+604 EDAIDQGTKLKTVNGSEFFITDMKGRTIVVHNEQNEK
-619 TLEDKY
+619 TTQVTV
-625 NELVDKIENGEVQE
+625 NVDDILKLLTNE
-639 VPLKTDGKAM
+639 VPLKIVRDIRNYFNRKFGTQPDSYAYVITKAVRDM
-649 EVVRISDNNNIILRT
+649 KQKMPVVEAN
-664 SGKTDGR
+664 K
-671 VYTVSFDRLAK
+671 
-682 LAKFYPD
+682 
-689 AKSLN
+689 
-694 SITNIYKSVTAA
+694 
-706 IRGCHSSSYWAVLNA
+706 
-721 VYQQGSIEKTEIIPE
+721 
-736 VERKPY
+736 VERKPF

-771 KTDNLV
+771 KKDNLV
-777 QTQYQNLIPET
+777 QTQYQNLVPET

-844 SGEAKAT
+844 ASKAKAT

-857 AISETDGLGAAYQ
+857 AIAETDGLGAAYQ

-879 GKNGGDFNKL
+879 EKNGGNLDKL
-889 WEMSLEPLLKE
+889 WEMNIEPLLKE

-905 RKTNE
+905 RKTSE
-910 ILDKFSKAYFNL
+910 ILDKFKAAYFGA
-922 KEEQT
+922 KEET
-927 ADNSELVDED
+927 TTDNEELIDED

>member
-1 MMLQMDKI
+1 MMKKI

-21 VGISKDEWLALL
+21 VGISKDEWLSLL

-38 PIQYKEALVKFYY
+38 PVQYKEALVKFYY

-83 VQKRLEN
+83 VQKQLDR
-90 FQMIRPN
+90 FQIIRPN
-97 GKPCYWLVPMC
+97 GRPCYWLVPMC
-108 EGRDLPTGSEGTF
+108 EGKDLPTGSEGTF
-121 DSRLRPELVEAITDY
+121 ESQLRPELVEAITDY

-142 ECYKTVRKEI
+142 ECYKAVRKEI

-178 IVEKVR
+178 IVDKVR

-427 DVVVVFETKKEDG
+427 DIVVVFETKKEDG

-591 GVFKVFCKEAAKN
+591 GVFKEFCREAIKNLVDSEKSIESLTKEMSWQEKLERFV
-604 IEDSFKSQKELTEEK
+604 EDAIDQGTKFKTVNGSEFFITDMKGRTIVVHNEQNEK
-619 TLEDKY
+619 TTQVTVNADDILELLT
-625 NELVDKIENGEVQE
+625 NE
-639 VPLKTDGKAM
+639 VPLKIVRDIRNYFNRKFGTQPDSYAYVITKAVRDM
-649 EVVRISDNNNIILRT
+649 KQKMPVVEAN
-664 SGKTDGR
+664 K
-671 VYTVSFDRLAK
+671 
-682 LAKFYPD
+682 
-689 AKSLN
+689 
-694 SITNIYKSVTAA
+694 
-706 IRGCHSSSYWAVLNA
+706 
-721 VYQQGSIEKTEIIPE
+721 
-736 VERKPY
+736 VERKPF

-771 KTDNLV
+771 KKDNLV
-777 QTQYQNLIPET
+777 QTQYQNLVPET

-844 SGEAKAT
+844 ASDAKAT

-857 AISETDGLGAAYQ
+857 AIAETDGLGAAYQ

-879 GKNGGDFNKL
+879 EKNGGNFDKL
-889 WEMSLEPLLKE
+889 WEMNIEPLLKE

-905 RKTNE
+905 RKTGE
-910 ILDKFSKAYFNL
+910 ILDKFKTAYFGT
-922 KEEQT
+922 KEET
-927 ADNSELVDED
+927 TTDNEELIDED

>member
-1 MMLQMDKI
+1 MMEKI

-38 PIQYKEALVKFYY
+38 PVQYKEALVKFYY

-83 VQKRLEN
+83 VQKRLDR
-90 FQMIRPN
+90 FRIIRPN

-108 EGRDLPTGSEGTF
+108 EGKDLPTGSEGTF
-121 DSRLRPELVEAITDY
+121 DSQLRPELVEAITDY

-152 PIDDDKWDELY
+152 PINDDKWDELY

-178 IVEKVR
+178 IVDKVR
-184 VTNLVYT
+184 ITNLVYT

-206 EDFEKALSDLTDKNK
+206 EDFEKALSDLTDKSK

-228 TYTAAMKTV
+228 TYTATMRTV

-275 YKEVCRYLCIKTR
+275 YKEVCRYLSIKTR
-288 PTGQCYVH
+288 STGQCYVH

-317 VAPSLKGVM
+317 VAPSLKGVL

-381 SAKTIKDFRTYK
+381 SAKTIKDFRAFK

-417 WSFAKEVKVG
+417 WSFTKEVKVG
-427 DVVVVFETKKEDG
+427 DIVVVFETKKEDG
-440 KQFHLLHGWGTFT
+440 KQFHLLHGWGVFT
-453 SDCMLDE
+453 SACMLDE
-460 ANDNPMYR
+460 VNDNPMYR

-591 GVFKVFCKEAAKN
+591 GVFKEFCREAIKNLVDSEKSIESLTKEMSWQEKLERFV
-604 IEDSFKSQKELTEEK
+604 EDAIDQGTKFKTVNGSEFFITDMKSRTIVVHNEQNEK
-619 TLEDKY
+619 TTQVTVNVDDILELLT
-625 NELVDKIENGEVQE
+625 NE
-639 VPLKTDGKAM
+639 VPLKIVRDIRNYFNRKFGTQPDSYAYVITKAVRDM
-649 EVVRISDNNNIILRT
+649 KQKMPVVEAN
-664 SGKTDGR
+664 K
-671 VYTVSFDRLAK
+671 
-682 LAKFYPD
+682 
-689 AKSLN
+689 
-694 SITNIYKSVTAA
+694 
-706 IRGCHSSSYWAVLNA
+706 
-721 VYQQGSIEKTEIIPE
+721 
-736 VERKPY
+736 VERKPF

-771 KTDNLV
+771 KKDNLV
-777 QTQYQNLIPET
+777 QTQYQNLVPET

-844 SGEAKAT
+844 ASEAKAT

-857 AISETDGLGAAYQ
+857 AIAETDGLGAAYQ

-879 GKNGGDFNKL
+879 EKNGGNLDKL
-889 WEMSLEPLLKE
+889 WEMNIEPLLKE

-905 RKTNE
+905 RKTSE
-910 ILDKFSKAYFNL
+910 ILDKFKAAYFGA
-922 KEEQT
+922 KEET
-927 ADNSELVDED
+927 TTDNEELIDED

>member
-1 MMLQMDKI
+1 MILQMDKI
-9 EIIQN
+9 DIIQN

-83 VQKRLEN
+83 VQKRLER
-90 FQMIRPN
+90 FQIIRPN

-172 GKDLIS
+172 GKDLIG
-178 IVEKVR
+178 IVDKVR

-206 EDFEKALSDLTDKNK
+206 EEFEKALSDLTDKNK

-228 TYTAAMKTV
+228 TYTATMRTV

-275 YKEVCRYLCIKTR
+275 YKEICRYLSIRTK

-296 FMELIKPLLEIVKND
+296 FMELIKPLLEIVKKD

-354 LHPKIQRVWLWG
+354 LHPNIQRVWLWG

-375 VLRCGS
+375 LLRCGS
-381 SAKTIKDFRTYK
+381 SAKTIKDFRTFK

-427 DVVVVFETKKEDG
+427 DIVVAFETKKEDG

-460 ANDNPMYR
+460 VNDNPMYR

-479 PKKTNVTKHSL
+479 PKKTTITKHSL

-591 GVFKVFCKEAAKN
+591 GIFKEFCREAIKNLVDSEKSIESLTKEMSWQEKLERFVEDAIEEGTTFKTVNGSEFVITDMKN
-604 IEDSFKSQKELTEEK
+604 HTIVVHNEQNEK
-619 TLEDKY
+619 TTQVAVNADEILDLLT
-625 NELVDKIENGEVQE
+625 NE
-639 VPLKTDGKAM
+639 VPLNIVRDIRNYFHRKFGTQPDSYAYVITKAVRAM
-649 EVVRISDNNNIILRT
+649 KQKVPVVEAN
-664 SGKTDGR
+664 K
-671 VYTVSFDRLAK
+671 
-682 LAKFYPD
+682 
-689 AKSLN
+689 
-694 SITNIYKSVTAA
+694 
-706 IRGCHSSSYWAVLNA
+706 
-721 VYQQGSIEKTEIIPE
+721 

-839 DTLSC
+839 DTLPCSC
-844 SGEAKAT
+844 EAKAT

-857 AISETDGLGAAYQ
+857 AISETDGLGMAYQ

-879 GKNGGDFNKL
+879 GKNGSDFNKL

-905 RKTNE
+905 RKTSE
-910 ILDKFSKAYFNL
+910 ILDKFSKAYFGT

-927 ADNSELVDED
+927 TDSTELIDED